1 YFKQKLVKL
10 EQDIFLRDGLDPA
23 FFVSRSPR
31 QIDLDKNVIESS
43 IEELILYR
51 DALNKYL
58 KETDHEFEF
67 FWRFLE
73 NTNLY
78 TQQEKELIS
87 EVHGP
92 FTWDNDDRTEYYE
105 ELARVDFRGNKSK
118 KFLEIEGES

>member
-1 YFKQKLVKL
+1 M
-10 EQDIFLRDGLDPA
+10 DPA
-23 FFVSRSPR
+23 FFVSRLPR

-43 IEELILYR
+43 MEELILYR

-58 KETDHEFEF
+58 KEIDHEFGF
-67 FWRFLE
+67 FEPFLE

-78 TQQEKELIS
+78 TRQEKELIL

-105 ELARVDFRGNKSK
+105 ELARVDFRGRKSK
-118 KFLEIEGES
+118 KYLEMEGKS